1 MMLLI
6 CGDSI
11 CKIFRGAKT
20 ALKLSLGRA
29 CIYKKSVRTDGQIY
43 AKDFCGDDGIILFLG
58 ITGSLAFRTIIAYSN
73 HIPHEFS
80 TSMSWSSRHSTII

>member
-1 MMLLI
+1 MKIFHSAKTVLSVWGEHASIKDNVQTDCLI
-6 CGDSI
+6 HLKDLCGDGS
-11 CKIFRGAKT
+11 
-20 ALKLSLGRA
+20 
-29 CIYKKSVRTDGQIY
+29 
-43 AKDFCGDDGIILFLG
+43 IILFLG